1 MVNIFNTV
9 ATSNALTRL
18 STPVA
23 RGETLRVSKE
33 IEAQYYAE
41 LLLLLEWSAIVFDK
55 YSNVRLF
62 TSPKFP
68 FALSPTSPYIV
79 HQ

>member
-9 ATSNALTRL
+9 ATSNALTPL
-18 STPVA
+18 INA
-23 RGETLRVSKE
+23 RVS
-33 IEAQYYAE
+33 
-41 LLLLLEWSAIVFDK
+41 LRDLEGVEGNRSATLCGIVAIACAATIVFDK

-62 TSPKFP
+62 TRPKFP